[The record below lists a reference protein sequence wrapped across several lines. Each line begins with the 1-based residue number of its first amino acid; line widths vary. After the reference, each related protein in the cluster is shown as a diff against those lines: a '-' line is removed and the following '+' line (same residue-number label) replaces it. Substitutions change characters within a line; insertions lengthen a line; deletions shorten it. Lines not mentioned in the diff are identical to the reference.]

1 MNIYGASGHG
11 KVVFDILKSRNIQ
24 IDAVFDDNQEIQK
37 FLNFE
42 VTHKPNEDQLK
53 IPSVLAIG
61 NNVIRKQVARR
72 YTGMISEAVSH
83 ASAIISDNIKMAAG
97 TVVMPG
103 AIINAGAKIGKH
115 CIINSGAVVEHDV
128 QLQDFVHIAPNAVV
142 TGNVTI
148 AEGTQVGT
156 GASVIPGVKIGKW
169 ASIGAGAVIIEDVPD
184 FAVVVGN
191 PGKIIKYLNE

>member
-11 KVVFDILKSRNIQ
+11 KVVFDIVKSRNLQ
-24 IDAVFDDNQEIQK
+24 IDAIFDDNVEIKK
-37 FLNFE
+37 FLGLK
-42 VTHKPNEDQLK
+42 VTHKPNEGQLNK
-53 IPSVLAIG
+53 PTVFAIG
-61 NNVIRKQVARR
+61 DNVIRKSVARR
-72 YTGMISEAVSH
+72 FAGSIAEAVSH
-83 ASAIISDNIKMAAG
+83 ANAIISNNIKMGVG

-103 AIINAGAKIGKH
+103 AIINSGSSIGEH

-128 QLQDFVHIAPNAVV
+128 QLEDFVHIAPNAVI
-142 TGNVTI
+142 TGNVNI
-148 AEGTQVGT
+148 GEGTQVGT
-156 GASVIPGVKIGKW
+156 GAAVIPGIKIGKW